1 VRTAQL
7 NVRISHAAWFA
18 CALAL
23 WSALGVVA
31 ALFGPTLTA
40 AWPEW
45 RWAFAAL
52 AAWGVNLLLVVYGIG
67 PPFRASRPPLLAASF
82 AFLVTV
88 FGLGSYWATIQL
100 YPLYRVSIEYAAWFV
115 ATCTTVALGAAVIV
129 THSLRHRRTLD
140 NCSLEWDWSRLQAVS
155 CLAFAIAAVGTLGAI
170 ARIGYVPILAGD
182 PSNAR
187 VDFPTIGG
195 LWYRLSMLGGVTALL
210 VAVQAAGRRA
220 TFAQYVLGIASLMF
234 VGLYGPRFFIA
245 LPLGVAVLLW
255 DRFRRSVPL
264 RRVALLLVVVA
275 PVFAIVG
282 YMRERNQNLAFL
294 GPVGLLF
301 YGTLGEFRDLGW
313 ALDYYGFGDRFLH
326 GGTLGSAV
334 VPLLPTPVWQ
344 LVGIDKAAVYAHS
357 SASILAEAM
366 GQTRGQRI
374 GAYGEF
380 FMNFGWIG
388 ALVGATLYGALLAYL
403 DDRLTLLSPRDVR
416 GVFLALATATTVF
429 ALIGQLDM
437 FTSTLTGLGYPLLLA
452 TLVAARRANRSGV
465 TT

>member
-1 VRTAQL
+1 
-7 NVRISHAAWFA
+7 
-18 CALAL
+18 
-23 WSALGVVA
+23 
-31 ALFGPTLTA
+31 
-40 AWPEW
+40 
-45 RWAFAAL
+45 
-52 AAWGVNLLLVVYGIG
+52 
-67 PPFRASRPPLLAASF
+67 
-82 AFLVTV
+82 
-88 FGLGSYWATIQL
+88 
-100 YPLYRVSIEYAAWFV
+100 
-115 ATCTTVALGAAVIV
+115 
-129 THSLRHRRTLD
+129 
-140 NCSLEWDWSRLQAVS
+140 
-155 CLAFAIAAVGTLGAI
+155 
-170 ARIGYVPILAGD
+170 
-182 PSNAR
+182 
-187 VDFPTIGG
+187 
-195 LWYRLSMLGGVTALL
+195 
-210 VAVQAAGRRA
+210 
-220 TFAQYVLGIASLMF
+220 
-234 VGLYGPRFFIA
+234 
-245 LPLGVAVLLW
+245 
-255 DRFRRSVPL
+255 
-264 RRVALLLVVVA
+264 VVVA
-275 PVFAIVG
+275 SVFAIVG